1 VRRLAIVGFAVGLT
15 AGLTACPGPSP
26 TYQPPTVESIQVS
39 PNPAAPGQTVT
50 VVIDAH
56 DDVAVTG
63 ATPNLVTTPNGA
75 RRSGS
80 SLSCTAEGTPQ
91 EDQRHVVFAARCTVP
106 TLALNGTW
114 HLQIHLSDGPADP
127 PPGWSPPDGT
137 DVTAAFEVAGGSD
150 DRDAPRLTDSHTTPT
165 MIDQE
170 TTFSVTMRL
179 GDASLPAADGILRT
193 GSFEFAKL
201 GASNSKFWCSDSTF
215 HAASALEVD
224 VTATCRPSN
233 FGVAGRSETGM
244 HRAVVPV
251 IDALDNVGGV
261 ELFIDVQPAPA

>member
-1 VRRLAIVGFAVGLT
+1 MRRLAIVGVAVGLT
-15 AGLTACPGPSP
+15 TVTACPGPSP

-50 VVIDAH
+50 VVIDAR
-56 DDVAVTG
+56 DDIAVTG

-114 HLQIHLSDGPADP
+114 HLQIHLADGPADP
-127 PPGWSPPDGT
+127 PPGT

-150 DRDAPRLTDSHTTPT
+150 DREARGSPTLTPR
-165 MIDQE
+165 
-170 TTFSVTMRL
+170 R
-179 GDASLPAADGILRT
+179 R
-193 GSFEFAKL
+193 
-201 GASNSKFWCSDSTF
+201 
-215 HAASALEVD
+215 
-224 VTATCRPSN
+224 
-233 FGVAGRSETGM
+233 
-244 HRAVVPV
+244 
-251 IDALDNVGGV
+251 
-261 ELFIDVQPAPA
+261 